1 MFSVGHFNSTLRLTM
16 FNTPPL
22 FNPGDN
28 SLLINLTGISKII
41 FAPFTILKKSICVGS
56 SEIVSKVIS
65 LGKTFCSFSSSLIE
79 ITLDKK
85 FSLFIKFLTSCLDR
99 EIFSFAF
106 SPP

>member
-1 MFSVGHFNSTLRLTM
+1 MFK
-16 FNTPPL
+16 TPPL

-28 SLLINLTGISKII
+28 SLFMNLTGISKII
-41 FAPFTILKKSICVGS
+41 FEPFTILKKSICVGS

-65 LGKTFCSFSSSLIE
+65 LGKTFCSFSLSLIE

-85 FSLFIKFLTSCLDR
+85 FSLLIKFLTSFFER
-99 EIFSFAF
+99 EIFSFSF